1 MVTDPSFKQIRFMGD
16 HDEQAIVG
24 EILKQFEHFGANGP
38 IKTSGWFI
46 QQQHL
51 WAAQQLHG

>member
-1 MVTDPSFKQIRFMGD
+1 MVSAPPLKEIRFMGYNN
-16 HDEQAIVG
+16 EQSILG

-46 QQQHL
+46 Q
-51 WAAQQLHG
+51 